1 MKIGGRMQNQEKF
14 RATLKCYRKQH
25 GISQTELARAAGL
38 AQPTIAGFE
47 TGHSNL
53 STDSMKRV
61 QGALFK
67 LIEGRATSAFA
78 SCRRFLTSSEMHAG
92 A

>member
-1 MKIGGRMQNQEKF
+1 MQNQDHF
-14 RATLKCYRKQH
+14 RATLRRYRKQH
-25 GISQTELARAAGL
+25 GISQTELASAAGM

-53 STDSMKRV
+53 STDSMDRI
-61 QGALFK
+61 GTALLK
-67 LIEGRATSAFA
+67 LIGDRANRATAALVSY
-78 SCRRFLTSSEMHAG
+78 RRCLYSGDIRVG